1 MRKLEKLQI
10 IKNISANWV
19 ALAVNVM
26 VGIFLSPFILHRLGD
41 AAFGIWVLI
50 FSITGY
56 YGLFDLGIRSSLVRY
71 VARAKASGDLS
82 YASKIINTSLF
93 TYSCLCAFGLGA
105 TILVS
110 AYVNTFF
117 HVDAQFRA
125 TTPWLLLMVGAA
137 VSLGFPLGVSSGV
150 LEALQRFDVLGWTS
164 IASTLARAALIIV
177 ALRHGYG
184 LLMAA
189 FITVALPLL
198 SSVIRAVIA
207 ARLLP
212 VPMGMKYV
220 DRATLGEMANFS
232 APMMIMIISYR
243 LRFKSDSIIIGTFLS
258 SVAITYFS
266 IGSRI
271 VDYAG
276 EVVDNLAQIFA
287 PMSSHSDALGDRD
300 RLRKIFVAGN
310 RFCAFT
316 IFPISAVLIILG
328 RSVIETWVG
337 ARYVAQSYPVL
348 LILLIPTAL
357 ILAQAAS
364 GRVLLGMNRHRT
376 WAMVTLAEGIVN
388 IVLSVVL
395 VRPYGIVGDAIG
407 TGAPLAVTA
416 IFFLPGHVCRRL
428 QIRLGLYLR
437 EAYLLPLIVCTP
449 VVLVLLAMKRWFVPH
464 GYLQL
469 AAHLAVAGA
478 VYGLAM
484 FWAFVSKRAMKIG
497 NLSAPEATLDLPPS
511 AGIESETYSQEI

>member
-1 MRKLEKLQI
+1 MRRFEKLQI
-10 IKNISANWV
+10 IRNVSSNWV
-19 ALAVNVM
+19 ALAINVL
-26 VGIFLSPFILHRLGD
+26 VGIFLTPFILHRLGD
-41 AAFGIWVLI
+41 AAYGIWVLI

-71 VARAKASGDLS
+71 VARAKASGDLN

-93 TYSCLCAFGLGA
+93 TYSCLGGFGLI
-105 TILVS
+105 TTVLVS

-117 HVDAQFRA
+117 HVDAQFHA

-164 IASTLARAALIIV
+164 ITSTLARAALIVV

-184 LLMAA
+184 LLMAV
-189 FITVALPLL
+189 FITVALPLV
-198 SSVIRAVIA
+198 SSMVRTVIA

-220 DRATLGEMANFS
+220 NRVTVREMANFS
-232 APMMIMIISYR
+232 APMLIMIVAQR
-243 LRFKSDSIIIGTFLS
+243 LRFKSDSIIIGAFLS

-276 EVVDNLAQIFA
+276 EVVDGLAQIFA
-287 PMSSHSDALGDRD
+287 PMSSHSDALGDKE

-310 RFCAFT
+310 RFCAFI

-328 RSVIETWVG
+328 RSVIEAWVG
-337 ARYVAQSYPVL
+337 ARYVAHSYPVL

-364 GRVLLGMNRHRT
+364 PRVLLGMNRHRT
-376 WAMVTLAEGIVN
+376 WAIVVLVEGIVN
-388 IVLSVVL
+388 IILSVLL

-407 TGAPLAVTA
+407 TGAPLAATA
-416 IFFLPGHVCRRL
+416 IFFLPAHVCRRL
-428 QIRLGLYLR
+428 QIRLSLYLR

-449 VVLVLLAMKRWFVPH
+449 VVLVLLLMKQWFVPH

-469 AAHLAVAGA
+469 MTHLGVAGA
-478 VYGLAM
+478 VYGLALAS
-484 FWAFVSKRAMKIG
+484 AFFSKRAMKIG
-497 NLSAPEATLDLPPS
+497 NLTAPEATLDLPPS
-511 AGIESETYSQEI
+511 AGIEVETYSQEI